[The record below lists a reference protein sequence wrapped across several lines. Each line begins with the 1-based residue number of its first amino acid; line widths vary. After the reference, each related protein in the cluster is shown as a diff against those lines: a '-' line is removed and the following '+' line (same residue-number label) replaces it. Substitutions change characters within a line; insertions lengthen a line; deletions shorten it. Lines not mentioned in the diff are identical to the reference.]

1 MMSEIDL
8 NSSEQ
13 QRCFGHGTTQLE
25 STCAFQEVNQY
36 TVGLGS
42 ILALE
47 VDLSER
53 NTRQFDRGEFFV

>member
-13 QRCFGHGTTQLE
+13 QRCFGHGPTQLE
-25 STCAFQEVNQY
+25 SACAFQEVNQY

-42 ILALE
+42 ILAIE
-47 VDLSER
+47 VNLSEC
-53 NTRQFDRGEFFV
+53 NTCQFDRSEFLV